1 MRNPSQG
8 LAFDEVGL
16 AQKSRDYEA
25 RRGLGKSSRES
36 PVVRHY
42 HHHFHHGSSEDLVRD
57 VDLNEKPQQ
66 IAGPGLGAISSK
78 KGKEKK

>member
-1 MRNPSQG
+1 M
-8 LAFDEVGL
+8 
-16 AQKSRDYEA
+16 
-25 RRGLGKSSRES
+25 
-36 PVVRHY
+36 VRHY

-57 VDLNEKPQQ
+57 VDLSERPQQ